1 MNGFRKNKGIII
13 ELTSLL
19 DIIMIMLFWV
29 MLNVSNNAQDIEKKA
44 QEKIDEANA
53 KTVQAQQDAQE
64 QIDKIKEENK
74 ATELAAKNMQDAL
87 DGFSSGMMVSVE
99 MRYSGGKDVIYV
111 SRNNSE
117 PAAVEVNDKLN
128 EELSKALDSYG
139 LTKDSII
146 LAAFMYGGDKGLYRD
161 VNKVLDTLGKI
172 KGNYKNIYFTQ
183 INTTKQKGEN

>member
-29 MLNVSNNAQDIEKKA
+29 MLNISNNAQDIEKKA

-87 DGFSSGMMVSVE
+87 DGFSNGMMVSVE
-99 MRYSGGKDVIYV
+99 MKYSDGKDVIYV

-146 LAAFMYGGDKGLYRD
+146 LAAFMYDGDKVLYRD

>member
-44 QEKIDEANA
+44 QEKIDEANS

-146 LAAFMYGGDKGLYRD
+146 LAAFMYDGDKVLYRD

>member
-29 MLNVSNNAQDIEKKA
+29 MLNISNNAQDIEKKA

-87 DGFSSGMMVSVE
+87 DGFSNGMMVSVE
-99 MRYSGGKDVIYV
+99 MRYSDGKDVIYV

-146 LAAFMYGGDKGLYRD
+146 LAAFMYDGDKVLYRD

>member
-99 MRYSGGKDVIYV
+99 MRYSDGKDVIYV

-146 LAAFMYGGDKGLYRD
+146 LAAFMYDGDKVLYRD
-161 VNKVLDTLGKI
+161 VNKVLD
-172 KGNYKNIYFTQ
+172 TQ

>member
-1 MNGFRKNKGIII
+1 
-13 ELTSLL
+13 
-19 DIIMIMLFWV
+19 
-29 MLNVSNNAQDIEKKA
+29 
-44 QEKIDEANA
+44 
-53 KTVQAQQDAQE
+53 
-64 QIDKIKEENK
+64 
-74 ATELAAKNMQDAL
+74 
-87 DGFSSGMMVSVE
+87 
-99 MRYSGGKDVIYV
+99 MRYSDGKDVIYV

-146 LAAFMYGGDKGLYRD
+146 LAAFMYDGDKVLYRD

>member
-87 DGFSSGMMVSVE
+87 DGFSSGMMVSIE
-99 MRYSGGKDVIYV
+99 MRYSDGKDVIYV

-117 PAAVEVNDKLN
+117 PAAVEVGDKLN

-146 LAAFMYGGDKGLYRD
+146 LAAFMYDGDKVLYRD

>member
-87 DGFSSGMMVSVE
+87 DGFSNGMMVSVE
-99 MRYSGGKDVIYV
+99 MRYSDGKDVIYV

-146 LAAFMYGGDKGLYRD
+146 LAAFMYDGDKVLYRD

>member
-53 KTVQAQQDAQE
+53 KTVQAQQDAHE

-74 ATELAAKNMQDAL
+74 AVEIAAKNMQDAL

-117 PAAVEVNDKLN
+117 PAAVEVDDKLN

-146 LAAFMYGGDKGLYRD
+146 LAAFMYDGDKVLYRD

>member
-64 QIDKIKEENK
+64 QIDKIREENK

-146 LAAFMYGGDKGLYRD
+146 LAAFMYDGDKVLYRD

>member
-99 MRYSGGKDVIYV
+99 MRYSDGKDVIYV
-111 SRNNSE
+111 SRNNSV

-146 LAAFMYGGDKGLYRD
+146 LAAFMYDGDKVLYRD

>member
-99 MRYSGGKDVIYV
+99 MRYSDGKDVIYV

-146 LAAFMYGGDKGLYRD
+146 LAAFMYDGDKVLYRD

>member
-64 QIDKIKEENK
+64 QIDKIREENK

-117 PAAVEVNDKLN
+117 PTAVEVNDKLN

-146 LAAFMYGGDKGLYRD
+146 LAAFMYDGDKVLYRD

>member
-146 LAAFMYGGDKGLYRD
+146 LAAFMYDGDKVLYRD